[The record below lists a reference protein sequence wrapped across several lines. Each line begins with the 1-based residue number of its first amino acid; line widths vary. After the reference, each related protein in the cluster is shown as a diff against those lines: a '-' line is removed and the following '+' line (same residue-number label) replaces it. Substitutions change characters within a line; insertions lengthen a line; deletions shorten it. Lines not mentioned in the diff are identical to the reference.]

1 MPADGPV
8 PLSSTAANV
17 KFAPASFTVRPG
29 QSQQVTVQIT
39 PPSGLNAS
47 DFPVFSGFLEIANAQ
62 ESFQVTYLGLGAALK
77 NAQVVD
83 NTDTFF
89 GEKIPAIVDANGNFI
104 TGPQNFTFNSTDFPS
119 VVMRLNFGTAKL
131 RFDLVDPN
139 IKLATTLSKR
149 SEDVGKHVFERSTF
163 SFPFGPGSG
172 SFASVKT
179 LGSLFEADFQ
189 PRNSDVNVRL
199 PLGLLPPRS

>member
-1 MPADGPV
+1 MTVFPRV
-8 PLSSTAANV
+8 
-17 KFAPASFTVRPG
+17 FTVRPG
-29 QSQQVTVQIT
+29 QTQLVTVQIK
-39 PPSGLNAS
+39 PPTGLDATVL
-47 DFPVFSGFLEIANAQ
+47 PVFSGFIQ
-62 ESFQVTYLGLGAALK
+62 VESATETFHVTYLGLAAALK

-139 IKLATTLSKR
+139 IKLATTLS
-149 SEDVGKHVFERSTF
+149 
-163 SFPFGPGSG
+163 
-172 SFASVKT
+172 
-179 LGSLFEADFQ
+179 
-189 PRNSDVNVRL
+189 
-199 PLGLLPPRS
+199 